1 MMLDGLCHLIL
12 YGNNMFNKKIKFCI
26 INKDMLDV
34 WPAPKPAAFFI
45 PQEYK
50 DLKRHKRFEDNQK
63 PNLHEPTIKTCIPF
77 LDSLTAGYIIPFDQ
91 DYLIDPTEEDFSV
104 IPANREQHDVGF
116 HDKTQLPN
124 AWRSLTG
131 EHAGKFINKWL
142 VRTPPGYSC
151 LFVHPMNRYSE
162 NRFEL
167 ISGIVDTDTYA
178 NGINFPFILKKRNEQ
193 FLLKKGEAMVQV
205 IPFKREPWKMWS
217 GFYLEK
223 LHQKTLN
230 LLKSEWVDR
239 YKKMFWQKK
248 NFK

>member
-1 MMLDGLCHLIL
+1 
-12 YGNNMFNKKIKFCI
+12 MFNKKIKFCI

-178 NGINFPFILKKRNEQ
+178 NVINFPFILKKETN
-193 FLLKKGEAMVQV
+193 
-205 IPFKREPWKMWS
+205 S
-217 GFYLEK
+217 SY
-223 LHQKTLN
+223 
-230 LLKSEWVDR
+230 
-239 YKKMFWQKK
+239 
-248 NFK
+248 